1 MCVLALATQKGG
13 SAKSTLAVGLAV
25 AATESRAHR
34 IPRGGSTRHDI
45 EVEGEIPMHASL
57 WSPLSSTV
65 DQPRDALLFSEG
77 DVARTR
83 CDVPMSRK
91 AELGRP

>member
-1 MCVLALATQKGG
+1 
-13 SAKSTLAVGLAV
+13 
-25 AATESRAHR
+25 
-34 IPRGGSTRHDI
+34 
-45 EVEGEIPMHASL
+45 MHASL
-57 WSPLSSTV
+57 WSPISSTV